1 MISSISY
8 TKWDS
13 SSVFFVFAVVFEP
26 TCKKEKGFG
35 GEKHSLIS
43 KKAKGINLLF
53 SRNSYWRARD
63 LCHWS
68 DLARRKLRVS

>member
-13 SSVFFVFAVVFEP
+13 ISVFFVFAVVFEP
-26 TCKKEKGFG
+26 TSKKEKGFG

-53 SRNSYWRARD
+53 SRSSYWRARD